1 MSKPESPA
9 RMEKRKLR
17 EARELRKW
25 EKIQNAPKSVHYFAI
40 LMVVLTIV
48 YIVDEITSN
57 INSAMQPQILFDL
70 FNITSRD
77 VNDPAYAS
85 AINSMALVSLCTMLF
100 LFLAPFYKS
109 LCDRFGRKLFLAIN
123 TCMFGVGLLVIMLCP
138 NLYVYMLGLMIL
150 GFVTPNDLQ
159 VMYIMEVAPKQ
170 HRAKLCS
177 ITKAI
182 ALVSVSLIGVM
193 RNAFMTDSL
202 SSWRYVYII
211 PAIAAVITG
220 IMSVFFVKETPVFMD
235 ERVKYLRSSD
245 AERAQKAAAQK
256 SSESAARGGVLNAI
270 KFIFRHK
277 QIRAVTLTALIF
289 SVSTI
294 YTSYYATIMEGG
306 MTTASVS
313 TALIIYPFANGA
325 LTFISGFI
333 SDRLGRKR
341 SCMILG
347 SFAMV
352 CLAGFILSC
361 VLGWGPVAAGVLY
374 GASIG
379 ALWSVSDT
387 LLLTIPAES
396 VPTEIRASVM
406 GTMSLLLFCGMI
418 LGMVLVVVGQNFFPM
433 GWLCLCVC
441 VPFMLVS
448 LLILASKVHETRDVD
463 LDTVTGTEWD

>member
-1 MSKPESPA
+1 M
-9 RMEKRKLR
+9 
-17 EARELRKW
+17 
-25 EKIQNAPKSVHYFAI
+25 
-40 LMVVLTIV
+40 
-48 YIVDEITSN
+48 
-57 INSAMQPQILFDL
+57 
-70 FNITSRD
+70 
-77 VNDPAYAS
+77 
-85 AINSMALVSLCTMLF
+85 
-100 LFLAPFYKS
+100 
-109 LCDRFGRKLFLAIN
+109 
-123 TCMFGVGLLVIMLCP
+123 
-138 NLYVYMLGLMIL
+138 
-150 GFVTPNDLQ
+150 
-159 VMYIMEVAPKQ
+159 
-170 HRAKLCS
+170 
-177 ITKAI
+177 
-182 ALVSVSLIGVM
+182 
-193 RNAFMTDSL
+193 
-202 SSWRYVYII
+202 
-211 PAIAAVITG
+211 
-220 IMSVFFVKETPVFMD
+220 
-235 ERVKYLRSSD
+235 
-245 AERAQKAAAQK
+245 
-256 SSESAARGGVLNAI
+256 LNAI

-333 SDRLGRKR
+333 SDRLGRKK